1 MSTRQNKLFKEK
13 ARLLIFLFVGL
24 WFLIFCRLFYLQVVR
39 SDEISKQMKEEQL
52 RLLPIESKRGN
63 IFDRKGRILA
73 TDLKMFTIY
82 AKKSKIK
89 DSKSTAKKLSDYGL
103 GSEERL
109 LELLSDKAEFIR
121 IARGISD
128 SVIKEINIPGV
139 YAVKEWY
146 RFYPSNLL
154 GRTLLGSLDWKRNGI
169 LGVERQYDEVLK
181 GEDGWAYFLEVP
193 RRSGINLL
201 KRTENDYKDAFQG
214 CDVYLTVDLDIQS
227 IMNKELKMLKEKTS
241 ATQVMGICVSVKTG
255 EVLAMV
261 NYPEFDPDRGWR
273 LNACTSWEFEPGSI
287 FKLIPA
293 FAYIKEGFSVS
304 DTLVDST
311 TIEFGGKLFK
321 DAHPHSAYTFKESLI
336 YSSNAGFIAVGEKIG
351 RKEFYNTARL
361 FGIGCE
367 SGIDLPVEY
376 SGKLPLLPRVRDI
389 RLATVSFGQGVAV
402 TPLQI
407 VMAYQAVA
415 NDGILLRPRVMKSIT
430 RTGRTIRRSTREVI
444 RRVGNPEVCD
454 ILLDILNDVTEE
466 GTAISASFP
475 FISIAGKTG
484 TAWKIHEGKYVKGK
498 YVSSFIGVFPYPD
511 PEFVVGIF
519 VDNVEYPYYYAS
531 ETACPAFR
539 NIANRIV
546 TLKGYRQKFL

>member
-1 MSTRQNKLFKEK
+1 MKNKLFFKEK
-13 ARLLIFLFVGL
+13 AKILIFLFIGL
-24 WFLIFCRLFYLQVVR
+24 WFLVFCRLFYLQVVR
-39 SDEISKQMKEEQL
+39 SDEISKQTKEEQL
-52 RLLPIESKRGN
+52 RLLPIESRRGN
-63 IFDRKGRILA
+63 ILDREGRILA
-73 TDLKMFTIY
+73 TDLKMFTLY
-82 AKKSKIK
+82 AKKSKIS
-89 DSKSTAKKLSDYGL
+89 DPKSTARKLSDYGL
-103 GSEERL
+103 GKEERL
-109 LELLSDKAEFIR
+109 LELLSDKSEFIR

-128 SVIKEINIPGV
+128 SVVKEINIPGV

-169 LGVERQYDEVLK
+169 LGVEKQYDKVLK

-201 KRTENDYKDAFQG
+201 KRSENKYKDASRGF
-214 CDVYLTVDLDIQS
+214 DVYLTIDLEIQS
-227 IMNKELKMLKEKTS
+227 IINEELK
-241 ATQVMGICVSVKTG
+241 
-255 EVLAMV
+255 
-261 NYPEFDPDRGWR
+261 
-273 LNACTSWEFEPGSI
+273 
-287 FKLIPA
+287 
-293 FAYIKEGFSVS
+293 
-304 DTLVDST
+304 T
-311 TIEFGGKLFK
+311 TAIEFGGKLFK
-321 DAHPHSAYTFKESLI
+321 DAHPHSAYTFRESII

-376 SGKLPLLPRVRDI
+376 SGKLPHLPRSRDI
-389 RLATVSFGQGVAV
+389 RLATVSFGQGVSV

-407 VMAYQAVA
+407 LMAYQAVA
-415 NDGILLRPRVMKSIT
+415 NDGVLVRPRVMKSIA
-430 RTGRTIRRSTREVI
+430 RNGKIVRRSGREVI
-444 RRVGNPEVCD
+444 RRVGSPEVCD
-454 ILLDILNDVTEE
+454 TLLNILNDVTRE

-484 TAWKIHEGKYVKGK
+484 TAWKIQDGSYVKGK
-498 YVSSFIGVFPYPD
+498 YVSSFIGAFPYPD
-511 PEFVVGIF
+511 PEYVLGIF

-539 NIANRIV
+539 NIVSRIV